1 MSNMLLEQAIIEYR
15 IKHILKTPH
24 LKAKY
29 LAEYKRETGSN
40 ALDEGFIDSLRDR
53 FSSAATKVK
62 NVAKGVADIG
72 FLGRGTTIL
81 GGSETF
87 DIEKRKTMIREANK
101 VLLEELQELTKIFAN
116 LKTPINY
123 GNELVK
129 LNNYLRNTKFPN
141 SDDFKTDVAM
151 IKRKY
156 ETIVEDYNNKKITAQ
171 LANIIVAV
179 LRHLVIFYQDYK
191 IYDKNL
197 YLNEQQRK
205 ELELLLEQTKRMDLG
220 DGTAINHNIK
230 GRGEGDVSASYEAAY
245 STKLPAGLILA
256 GASLAALGIGADS
269 QYFQDVLERFKDMGE
284 ATPEQISETMSSAL
298 VNKGEGITQVMSRM
312 SGLNLSPSAKL
323 SVLLDPKLK
332 GILPL
337 MRMAVEF
344 KNKGSGGKAF
354 DELLKFAETNG
365 NQTLGQTLQ
374 GKFSGTGKSFGDM
387 LDVDKGTYTNIIQ
400 DKVEAVAAKPLD
412 TLKNKFLTYMG
423 KFAGPVLTGL
433 GLAVAGGGIASGA
446 MRLKGKLSS
455 RMATLKDLVDTFKDL
470 GAAKDK
476 VEKLPAVPVKG
487 PEGQQGTKPP
497 QGPEG
502 QQGTK
507 PPQGPET
514 TQPPQGPE
522 GKKQGKGQGEVVY
535 VYKQGGEDNNSLTRI
550 LTGLD
555 LPSWAVKDLTSRV
568 KKELEANNFV
578 VKESLLNEKRLEIAG
593 STKKDRKFFDQR
605 KDVRELG
612 KDDVKSSSFKVYN
625 NEESFGD
632 IKNFILAKN
641 RHGVVRAFSDREEAR
656 TWTRDTNSKSPKEP
670 EIDPPTTTT
679 TEPPKPPEKQTT
691 TGNPPETP
699 KPPTEKPP
707 TKPGEPPINEDEL
720 EKLKQKLVEIS
731 KDKNKDFKTK
741 INEWVQ
747 VYAQALKVVNK
758 DQTTSK
764 KPNEILNDAEDLVKD
779 YDYTEK
785 GKTGK
790 TGDYLLNISRLN
802 DPLNE
807 DNYIDP
813 ITRSRNSLAVII
825 ADEYNRRKKPEE
837 RDAVVKPE
845 NPQGPQKPEDLKPT
859 TVKIDSDFL
868 RSVMEFASDTTVE
881 NDKGKEI
888 KFTRKQIF
896 DNPKEFLNALSAD
909 EKRLYLRLSEDPNKE
924 PSKFDFFK
932 MSSDERKQMYMKMKK
947 KQSMFDYGN
956 TEKADTKELKKKIQ
970 NLYNLIQSPNTP
982 ENKKKQAKEELPKL
996 QKDLKDAEQR
1006 GTGREFKS
1014 PTSTPYT
1021 GPNEKEIQKKIQS
1034 VNSVI
1039 KNPNM
1044 SDEQKQKAK
1053 EQLPKLQK
1061 QLEKAKREIE
1071 ATSGGVFNISDLRN
1085 ILRTGHSKE
1094 QGPDEKEQRR
1104 PIPDEKIRA
1113 AQKAITSYLSPY
1125 LKKAGVALRESQLNN
1140 VALGFINEINK
1151 RFDNTL
1157 FESRMNR
1164 WKILANIK

>member
-1 MSNMLLEQAIIEYR
+1 MLLEQAIIEYR

-497 QGPEG
+497 QGPETT
-502 QQGTK
+502 Q

-568 KKELEANNFV
+568 KKELEANNFI
-578 VKESLLNEKRLEIAG
+578 VKESLLNEERFTYTPETGAVKRKENPIDKLMSYKDIIENIESQLTNRKYKG
-593 STKKDRKFFDQR
+593 SVRDFIEKIFNDKRIKDMFSLNEASRK
-605 KDVRELG
+605 
-612 KDDVKSSSFKVYN
+612 N
-625 NEESFGD
+625 
-632 IKNFILAKN
+632 
-641 RHGVVRAFSDREEAR
+641 
-656 TWTRDTNSKSPKEP
+656 
-670 EIDPPTTTT
+670 
-679 TEPPKPPEKQTT
+679 EKQT
-691 TGNPPETP
+691 
-699 KPPTEKPP
+699 
-707 TKPGEPPINEDEL
+707 L
-720 EKLKQKLVEIS
+720 L
-731 KDKNKDFKTK
+731 
-741 INEWVQ
+741 
-747 VYAQALKVVNK
+747 
-758 DQTTSK
+758 
-764 KPNEILNDAEDLVKD
+764 NEIGKIVAELTGFSNNQKMQGLTSQIHNLFTTYKADLNS
-779 YDYTEK
+779 
-785 GKTGK
+785 GKKEGQGGVAVDDPK
-790 TGDYLLNISRLN
+790 TSE
-802 DPLNE
+802 E
-807 DNYIDP
+807 DNP
-813 ITRSRNSLAVII
+813 FTQPPV
-825 ADEYNRRKKPEE
+825 EP
-837 RDAVVKPE
+837 
-845 NPQGPQKPEDLKPT
+845 PQGPQKPEDLKPT